1 MESYSD
7 FRLFLCALF
16 LVCVIYFF
24 LCFYA
29 AFPVFGNRGFL
40 FDKSDWF
47 FQVAVNNKL
56 KRKD

>member
-1 MESYSD
+1 MMESCSD
-7 FRLFLCALF
+7 FRLFLCTLF
-16 LVCVIYFF
+16 LVRVIFF
-24 LCFYA
+24 LCFSA
-29 AFPVFGNRGFL
+29 AFPVFGMRGFL

>member
-1 MESYSD
+1 MMESRSD

-16 LVCVIYFF
+16 LVCVIFF
-24 LCFYA
+24 LCFSA
-29 AFPVFGNRGFL
+29 AFPGFGMRGFL